1 MKRYGMLIFVVVCVA
16 VMIQQLLAQQEPKA
30 KDVIVAG
37 STVPSAAT
45 VPASSTATLTA
56 NPAVALAPEEEVCKG
71 CVTLDLEDADIKN
84 VLQILSYKA
93 GVNIVPTP
101 DVQGLV
107 TIKLK
112 NVTWQD
118 ALNVILRT
126 YGYGYDQRGSVIIV
140 TTIENLKKMRE
151 NAAMLEDQ
159 ESVSAKTFILDY
171 ADAAEVVGS
180 IEKLITPKGSINF
193 DKRTNVLIVRDI
205 PSNLELIS
213 VVVERLDATTPQV
226 LIEAKII
233 ETTLT
238 DEENMG
244 IDWVFQAGASGAKRP
259 TYYPFTQSSDNKYL
273 KGMPFP
279 TPDADLFTFGILDF
293 SQMSA
298 VLEMLKTRSGT
309 DTLSNPRIVTLDN
322 QKANIVVGSQYPLP
336 QYTYNEEQAKLQVSG
351 WEYKDIGIIFEVTP
365 HVNKV
370 GHVTL
375 KVEPK
380 ITAILDYVTV
390 ESTKVPRLSTESAST
405 NVMVKDGQTLV
416 IAGLIKKQWTDTK
429 SKVPILGDIPLAGLL
444 FRKSDKKL
452 EKTEL
457 IVFITPHVIVPDKV
471 SSEGELK
478 ESLKRFDKKME

>member
-1 MKRYGMLIFVVVCVA
+1 MKRYGILIFIAVCLGF
-16 VMIQQLLAQQEPKA
+16 MIQQLLAQQEP
-30 KDVIVAG
+30 VAG
-37 STVPSAAT
+37 QGASGPLA
-45 VPASSTATLTA
+45 ASSSV
-56 NPAVALAPEEEVCKG
+56 PDESAVVSASGSAKEEESCEG

-112 NVTWQD
+112 NVTWQN

-126 YGYGYDQRGSVIIV
+126 YGYGYDQRGNVIIV
-140 TTIENLKKMRE
+140 ATIDNLRKMHE
-151 NAAMLEDQ
+151 NAATLAGQ
-159 ESVSAKTFILDY
+159 ETVSAKTFVLDY
-171 ADAAEVVGS
+171 ADASEVVGS
-180 IEKLITPKGSINF
+180 IEKLLTSRGTINF

-205 PSNLELIS
+205 PSNLEIIS
-213 VVVERLDATTPQV
+213 TVVERIDTTTPQV

-259 TYYPFTQSSDNKYL
+259 MFYPFTQSSSNKYL
-273 KGMPFP
+273 KNMPFP
-279 TPDADLFTFGILDF
+279 APTDDLFTFGILDF
-293 SQMSA
+293 SQMQA
-298 VLEMLKTRSGT
+298 VLEMLKSRSGT
-309 DTLSNPRIVTLDN
+309 DTLSNPRIVTLNN
-322 QKANIVVGSQYPLP
+322 QKANIVVGQQYPLP
-336 QYTYNEEQAKLQVSG
+336 QYTYNEEQAKLQISG
-351 WEYKDIGIIFEVTP
+351 WEYKDIGVIFEVTP

-380 ITAILDYVTV
+380 ITDIIDYVTV
-390 ESTKVPRLSTESAST
+390 ESTQVPKLSTESAST
-405 NVMVKDGQTLV
+405 NVMIKDGQTLV
-416 IAGLIKKQWTDTK
+416 IAGLIKKKWTDTK
-429 SKVPILGDIPLAGLL
+429 KKVPVLGDIPLAGLA
-444 FRKSDKKL
+444 FRKTDKKL

-457 IVFITPHVIVPDKV
+457 IVFITPHVITPEKV
-471 SSEGELK
+471 SSEQELK
-478 ESLKRFDKKME
+478 DSLKRFDKKAE